1 MDRFICSTLRL
12 LPSFFILTSL
22 FSSLISQ
29 SILYTFNQSLSEIT
43 TNKIGLFAEPISY
56 SPNYK
61 IYFFFQ
67 NHKCTAYRS
76 VDLQLFLIVLRTKL
90 INEYR
95 Q

>member
-61 IYFFFQ
+61 IYFFFSKIT
-67 NHKCTAYRS
+67 NALRI
-76 VDLQLFLIVLRTKL
+76 DLSICNCF
-90 INEYR
+90 
-95 Q
+95 